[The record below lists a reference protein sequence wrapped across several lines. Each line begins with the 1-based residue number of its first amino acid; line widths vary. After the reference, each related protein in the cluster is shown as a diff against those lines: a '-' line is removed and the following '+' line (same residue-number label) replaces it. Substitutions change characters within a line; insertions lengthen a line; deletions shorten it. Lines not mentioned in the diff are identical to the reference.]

1 VGLHPRDTDRLIG
14 ILKALRDQGNTVVV
28 VEHDQAILSAAD
40 HVIDLGPG
48 AGDQGGRVVYQGPA
62 DALAGEPRSL
72 TAKYLRGDLRIPVPA
87 RRRRGSGLFLHV
99 RGASVHNLKGV
110 DARFPLGAFTVVTGV
125 SGSGKSTLVHDVLCA
140 RLERRRAGPDARRGP
155 VVEGADYVEE
165 LEVVDQ
171 SPLGRSSRSN
181 PVTYMKAFDAIREL
195 FAATPQA
202 RRRGLGAAGFSFN
215 MPGGRCEACGGE
227 GRVRVD
233 LQFLADAWLVC
244 ESCGGRRYRAQVLE
258 ARWRG
263 RSIDQV
269 LDLTVHEALHL
280 FAGQHR
286 VTRRLKVL
294 DQIGLGY
301 LRLGQPASTL
311 SGGEAQRVKLAAHLL
326 RRPGSR
332 VVYVLDEPTTGLH
345 LGDVNELLNA
355 LQRLLEGGA
364 TVIVIEH
371 NLHVIK
377 QADWVIDLGPE
388 GGEAGGNVLFE
399 GTPEALAAHG
409 KGHTARY
416 LRTVLGRAEGA
427 TA

>member
-1 VGLHPRDTDRLIG
+1 M
-14 ILKALRDQGNTVVV
+14 
-28 VEHDQAILSAAD
+28 
-40 HVIDLGPG
+40 IDLGPG
-48 AGDQGGRVVYQGPA
+48 AGEQGGRVVYQGPA
-62 DALAGEPRSL
+62 EALGDEPRSL

-87 RRRRGSGLFLHV
+87 RRRRGSGLFLNV
-99 RGASVHNLKGV
+99 RGASRAQPEG
-110 DARFPLGAFTVVTGV
+110 
-125 SGSGKSTLVHDVLCA
+125 
-140 RLERRRAGPDARRGP
+140 RRRALPARGLHRRDRRLGLREVHPRPRRALRAARAAAGAGRTAAAAP

-171 SPLGRSSRSN
+171 SPLGRSPRSN

-195 FAATPQA
+195 FAATPEA
-202 RRRGLGAAGFSFN
+202 RRRGLGAAEFSFN
-215 MPGGRCEACGGE
+215 MPGGRCEACGGD

-244 ESCGGRRYRAQVLE
+244 EACGGRRYRAPVLQV
-258 ARWRG
+258 RWRG

-269 LDLTVHEALHL
+269 LDLTVHEALHF

-294 DQIGLGY
+294 EQIGLGY

-326 RRPGSR
+326 RRPGPR
-332 VVYVLDEPTTGLH
+332 VLYVLDEPTTGLH
-345 LGDVNELLNA
+345 MGDVDELLNA
-355 LQRLLEGGA
+355 LQRLLDGGA
-364 TVIVIEH
+364 TLVVIEH

-388 GGEAGGNVLFE
+388 GGEAGGEVLFQ

-416 LRTVLGRAEGA
+416 LRPVLGRAEGA

>member
-1 VGLHPRDTDRLIG
+1 
-14 ILKALRDQGNTVVV
+14 VVV
-28 VEHDQAILSAAD
+28 VEHDQAILGAAD
-40 HVIDLGPG
+40 YVIDLGPG

-72 TAKYLRGDLRIPVPA
+72 TAKYLRGDLRIPVPP
-87 RRRRGSGLFLHV
+87 RRRRGSGLCLNV

-125 SGSGKSTLVHDVLCA
+125 SGSGKSTLVHDVLCE
-140 RLERRRAGPDARRGP
+140 RLKRRRAGPDGRGGP

-195 FAATPQA
+195 FASTPEA
-202 RRRGLGAAGFSFN
+202 RRRGLGAAEFSFN

-244 ESCGGRRYRAQVLE
+244 EACGGRRYRAPVLE

-280 FAGQHR
+280 FAGQPR

-326 RRPGSR
+326 RRPGPR
-332 VVYVLDEPTTGLH
+332 VLYVLDEPTTGLH

-416 LRTVLGRAEGA
+416 LRPVLRRAEGA